1 MSFFKKVVNGLF
13 NGSKEKKE
21 ENSLKEAPLA
31 YWEEFSYMLALTPEN
46 YTISEASFLI

>member
-13 NGSKEKKE
+13 NGSKKKKE

-31 YWEEFSYMLALTPEN
+31 YWEEFSHMLALVPEN
-46 YTISEASFLI
+46 YTITEDI